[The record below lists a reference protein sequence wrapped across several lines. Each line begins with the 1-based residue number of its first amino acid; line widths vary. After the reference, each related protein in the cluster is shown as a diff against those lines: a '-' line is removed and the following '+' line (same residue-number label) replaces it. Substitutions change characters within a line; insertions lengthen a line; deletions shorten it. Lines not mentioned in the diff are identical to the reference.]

1 MRNTSLAAIVVG
13 GGSSSRM
20 RGHDKLYAPLGGR
33 SVLAA
38 TVEVFESSAA
48 VNTIILVVAE
58 ERVGFCRELARKRS
72 WRKVRAICA
81 GGTSRSHSVANGLQA
96 LDDTPAAYVA
106 VHDAARP
113 FVTPELIARL
123 LAAAQQHGAAVPG
136 IPCADTIKRVDT
148 NDFARETLPRSAL
161 RAIQTPQVFTRA
173 LLERAYKEHHA
184 HLAAFTDDAAVV
196 EANGAP
202 VHVVPGDYGNMKI
215 TTPTDLAFAQWRA
228 HRSVRPQRI
237 DGGA

>member
-20 RGHDKLYAPLGGR
+20 QGHDKLYAPLGGR

-113 FVTPELIARL
+113 FVTPELIARFL
-123 LAAAQQHGAAVPG
+123 
-136 IPCADTIKRVDT
+136 
-148 NDFARETLPRSAL
+148 LPRSSTARRCLGYRAPTPSSELIRTILHARPYRAAPCAPYRLPKSL
-161 RAIQTPQVFTRA
+161 RALCWNARTRSTM
-173 LLERAYKEHHA
+173 R
-184 HLAAFTDDAAVV
+184 TS
-196 EANGAP
+196 P
-202 VHVVPGDYGNMKI
+202 RSPM
-215 TTPTDLAFAQWRA
+215 TRPWWRLPA
-228 HRSVRPQRI
+228 RLSTSCRGTMVI
-237 DGGA
+237 

>member
-20 RGHDKLYAPLGGR
+20 QGHDKLYAPLGGR

-113 FVTPELIARL
+113 FVTSELIARL

-136 IPCADTIKRVDT
+136 IPCADTIKRVDEH
-148 NDFARETLPRSAL
+148 DRAARRYRAAPCAPYRLPKSLRALCWNARTRSTMRTSPRS
-161 RAIQTPQVFTRA
+161 PMTR
-173 LLERAYKEHHA
+173 
-184 HLAAFTDDAAVV
+184 
-196 EANGAP
+196 P
-202 VHVVPGDYGNMKI
+202 W
-215 TTPTDLAFAQWRA
+215 WRLPA
-228 HRSVRPQRI
+228 RLSTSCRGTMVI
-237 DGGA
+237 

>member
-20 RGHDKLYAPLGGR
+20 QGHDKLYAPLGGR

-72 WRKVRAICA
+72 WRKVSAICA

-113 FVTPELIARL
+113 FVTSELIARL

-148 NDFARETLPRSAL
+148 RSRTRDATAQRLARHTDSPSLYARSAG
-161 RAIQTPQVFTRA
+161 TR
-173 LLERAYKEHHA
+173 
-184 HLAAFTDDAAVV
+184 VQ
-196 EANGAP
+196 GAP
-202 VHVVPGDYGNMKI
+202 CAPRRVH
-215 TTPTDLAFAQWRA
+215 R
-228 HRSVRPQRI
+228 
-237 DGGA
+237 